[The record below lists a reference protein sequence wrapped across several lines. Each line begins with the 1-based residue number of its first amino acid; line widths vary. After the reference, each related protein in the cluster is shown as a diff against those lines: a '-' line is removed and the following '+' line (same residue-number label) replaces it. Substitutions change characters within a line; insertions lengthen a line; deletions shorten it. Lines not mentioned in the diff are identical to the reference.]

1 MELQKMTVQIDRDI
15 PIPERRRGG
24 SRPAIYPF
32 GDMSVGDSFS
42 LPGEGASRLGSA
54 AQKWRERHPGW
65 DYRTAKKDGEVRLW
79 RIS

>member
-1 MELQKMTVQIDRDI
+1 MELQAVAVQIDHDI
-15 PIPERRRGG
+15 PIPDQRRGG
-24 SRPAIYPF
+24 ARPAVYPF
-32 GDMSVGDSFS
+32 GGMVVGDSFAMR
-42 LPGEGASRLGSA
+42 GDIANRIRSA